1 MGGILCCF
9 MEEKRAHLV
18 GKRFCV
24 ASVAMD
30 NNPSW
35 FVDSKKIFVP
45 IKYRDMCVIY

>member
-1 MGGILCCF
+1 MGGILRRF

-24 ASVAMD
+24 TSVAMD
-30 NNPSW
+30 NNPGW
-35 FVDSKKIFVP
+35 LVDSKKIFVP